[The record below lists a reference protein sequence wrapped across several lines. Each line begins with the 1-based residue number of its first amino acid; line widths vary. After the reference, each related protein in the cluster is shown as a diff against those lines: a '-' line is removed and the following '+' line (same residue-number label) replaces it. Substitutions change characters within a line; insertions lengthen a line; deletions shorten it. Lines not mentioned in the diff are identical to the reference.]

1 MMKQANAKQEE
12 EFAVAQTQ
20 PKNKGGRPKL
30 GTHMA
35 AMEFNV
41 YDKDRDAIAIICST
55 LEDQRGKPVSMSEAV
70 RTAVRQWALRCVA
83 QGRYKAA

>member
-12 EFAVAQTQ
+12 GFAVAQTQ

-41 YDKDRDAIAIICST
+41 YDKDFAT
-55 LEDQRGKPVSMSEAV
+55 LLPLSAQRWRTSAVSRSACPKRYE
-70 RTAVRQWALRCVA
+70 LRCVN
-83 QGRYKAA
+83 GRSAA